1 MRANVERD
9 LAEGLALLALG
20 AWMLLRL
27 RANVEWVI
35 RRGKRWERRRR
46 AMREARK
53 TIYAMTEEALAA
65 ERRRLRARAARERA
79 RGSEVLQM
87 VCYRLRLIEGRMRQI
102 AAQSKAPGGGETPAG
117 GSER

>member
-1 MRANVERD
+1 MSAELTWD

-27 RANVEWVI
+27 RANVERVI

-65 ERRRLRARAARERA
+65 ERRRLRARAARERV
-79 RGSEVLQM
+79 RGSEGLQM

>member
-1 MRANVERD
+1 MSAALTWD

-20 AWMLLRL
+20 AWMMLRL

-53 TIYAMTEEALAA
+53 TIYAMPEEALAA

-79 RGSEVLQM
+79 RRSEGLQM